1 MRTATA
7 LAALTLTA
15 CTRPVSPAADPL
27 AQQIAGRVAGPEQ
40 ACVTQLLGENLRVI
54 DSRTL
59 AYGNGATIYVNR
71 FPGPCPGLG
80 TLSTVFV
87 DAHGSQ
93 YCRGDRIRAR
103 EPGTV
108 IAGPTCNLGNWVPYR
123 RS

>member
-1 MRTATA
+1 MRTTTFLLVSA
-7 LAALTLTA
+7 LAA

-27 AQQIAGRVAGPEQ
+27 AQQVAGRVAGHEQ

-59 AYGNGATIYVNR
+59 AYGRGPTIYVNR
-71 FPGPCPGLG
+71 FPGPCAGLE
-80 TLSTVFV
+80 TVSTVFI

-93 YCRGDRIRAR
+93 YCRGDYIRAR
-103 EPGTV
+103 EPGAI

-123 RS
+123 RP